1 MGMILTMRIDGGTES
16 IAITA
21 GETKN
26 PTKNMP
32 RVVKNVFWRILL
44 F

>member
-1 MGMILTMRIDGGTES
+1 MVDGGTES

-26 PTKNMP
+26 PVENIP
-32 RVVKNVFWRILL
+32 RVIKNIFWRILI